1 MGVHFLRLHWL
12 LVRLM
17 PLKSVLW
24 SGIGQRVDSQWVWNY
39 PQSGSLPEYFVERSW
54 CESAVLQF
62 SCLLSHI
69 ASLFTPAIQWA
80 LAFDDTIKLSNPT
93 FCLQSSKQFIR
104 SHNRIS
110 QVIYVV
116 ECVTCLIF
124 GKVWKVNTAN
134 GSKKA
139 TRLTETTVLCS
150 ERKPAVLIISGQTR
164 RELLLHSGWYIC
176 AMAVLKTNWYM
187 V

>member
-1 MGVHFLRLHWL
+1 MWHRAKSGFTVGLKLPTIWKPSWIFCEKILMWKCCVAIFLSTFTH
-12 LVRLM
+12 
-17 PLKSVLW
+17 
-24 SGIGQRVDSQWVWNY
+24 
-39 PQSGSLPEYFVERSW
+39 YFSFH
-54 CESAVLQF
+54 S
-62 SCLLSHI
+62 SN
-69 ASLFTPAIQWA
+69 T
-80 LAFDDTIKLSNPT
+80 AFDDTIKLSNPT
-93 FCLQSSKQFIR
+93 FCLQSSKQFIH

-134 GSKKA
+134 SSKKA
-139 TRLTETTVLCS
+139 TRLTETTVLYS

-164 RELLLHSGWYIC
+164 RELPLHSGWYVC